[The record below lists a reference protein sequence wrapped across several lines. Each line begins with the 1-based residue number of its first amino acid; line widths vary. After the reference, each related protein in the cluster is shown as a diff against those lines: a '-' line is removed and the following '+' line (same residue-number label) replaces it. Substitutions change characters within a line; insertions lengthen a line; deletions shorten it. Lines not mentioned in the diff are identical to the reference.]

1 MTLSHTVKLD
11 AMATPDVASTPPLE
25 FGLGRITTTGSDS
38 NANTF
43 TRERRSGNLRASLWF
58 KTLVR
63 LKTISCLPSNI
74 VTVTLA
80 IILCMITTQP
90 ALSDQLHL
98 AQETPPQEQAQEVP
112 QHSPALTSDE
122 SGEMT
127 DAGDIRPPAEMTDS
141 GDIAPQSEIPHVR
154 DVDEAA
160 LLKGQLQ
167 QEDEQSFDTLQS
179 KRLGFFARMLPQKWQ
194 DAIIH
199 ARKNQK
205 RRPLLAFQR
214 WAHDRKPFVPTFL
227 FCMFFGLVG
236 CALFPKQIAVAQECC
251 RSQFWSCLG
260 KSIMIGMIVGT
271 SYWIIDQIVIAQA
284 LATVLIALWQ
294 LALLAG
300 LAVGVSLIGEGL
312 TRGNIAKSAYLTTH
326 PRLATFIKLLIGS
339 LTLAL
344 IVQLPGAGL
353 LPRIGIRI
361 ALLVAILGAGGL
373 LKTKFGT
380 EPISTD

>member
-25 FGLGRITTTGSDS
+25 IGLGRISTTGSDS

-43 TRERRSGNLRASLWF
+43 TRERRSGDLRASLQFKTQLRF
-58 KTLVR
+58 KTLA
-63 LKTISCLPSNI
+63 CLPSNI
-74 VTVTLA
+74 VTVALA
-80 IILCMITTQP
+80 IILCFTTTQP
-90 ALSDQLHL
+90 ASSAQLQL
-98 AQETPPQEQAQEVP
+98 AQATPQDQAQEVP
-112 QHSPALTSDE
+112 QQSSAPTSDQT
-122 SGEMT
+122 G
-127 DAGDIRPPAEMTDS
+127 EMTDS

-154 DVDEAA
+154 DVNEAA
-160 LLKGQLQ
+160 LLQGQLQ
-167 QEDEQSFDTLQS
+167 QDDEQSFNTLQS

-227 FCMFFGLVG
+227 FCMFFGLAG

-251 RSQFWSCLG
+251 RRQFWGCLG

-284 LATVLIALWQ
+284 LATALIALWQ
-294 LALLAG
+294 LAVLAG

-326 PRLATFIKLLIGS
+326 PRVATFIKLVIGS
-339 LTLAL
+339 LTIAL

-361 ALLVAILGAGGL
+361 ALLVAILGTGGL
-373 LKTKFGT
+373 FKTKFGT